1 MRRGSHGPSSVA
13 ALAAVDLAGIAS
25 AVVGSHRYRHTAAE
39 AGSLGEGSRLARSS
53 VADTAAAGC
62 RNTGSR
68 TLWLKLWV
76 VGEEVGVMSSAIS
89 RC

>member
-1 MRRGSHGPSSVA
+1 MRRGSHGLSSVA

-25 AVVGSHRYRHTAAE
+25 AGVGIHRYRHTAAE
-39 AGSLGEGSRLARSS
+39 AGSLAEGLVHSS

-62 RNTGSR
+62 RNTGSQ

-76 VGEEVGVMSSAIS
+76 VGEEVG
-89 RC
+89 